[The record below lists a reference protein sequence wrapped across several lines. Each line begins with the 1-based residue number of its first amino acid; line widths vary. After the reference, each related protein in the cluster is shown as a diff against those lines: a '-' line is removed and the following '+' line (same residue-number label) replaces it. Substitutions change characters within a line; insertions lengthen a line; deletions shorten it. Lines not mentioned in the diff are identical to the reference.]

1 MNQNETFTQQNTIS
15 NQLEKNIQEFKNRLP
30 IGKSFDLIAREITIG
45 AHKAYYLLIN
55 GLIDSSLVLRLF
67 QHFQGDEET
76 KGVHSLESFLK
87 IQLGN
92 SEVTK
97 ERSFDKLVTS
107 ILSGFTVLII
117 DGFEEAMIL
126 DMREYPARSP
136 EEPDLEKVTRGARDG
151 MVETLVFNTALVRR
165 RIRDPKLIYEIKEVG
180 TRSHTD
186 VAIGYIQGVADPKLV
201 QHIVQT
207 ISNLD
212 TEALVMGEKTLEELM
227 IKKRWYNPFPQAKF
241 TERPDVV
248 SAHLLEGHVALF
260 VDNSPSVMLFPATL
274 FHFTQHSEDYYQNP
288 LVGTFIRWI
297 RFAAILISLFFTPTW
312 LLIAENPSAI
322 PDWLQFL
329 LPQIE
334 VVFPLFIQ
342 LVLVELNLEILRMA
356 SIHTPSS
363 LSTAMSIIG
372 GLILGEY
379 AIEINLLTPHTV
391 FFMAISSLA
400 TYAVPSIEFG
410 MGIRIY
416 RMFILLMTGFFNL
429 IGYIVSIG
437 ILFLVLY
444 TTKSFSGL
452 RYTWPLLP
460 FDGKALSNILIRK
473 PIIEVKRQKGESQE
487 KPVK

>member
-297 RFAAILISLFFTPTW
+297 LFAAILIS
-312 LLIAENPSAI
+312 
-322 PDWLQFL
+322 
-329 LPQIE
+329 
-334 VVFPLFIQ
+334 
-342 LVLVELNLEILRMA
+342 
-356 SIHTPSS
+356 
-363 LSTAMSIIG
+363 
-372 GLILGEY
+372 
-379 AIEINLLTPHTV
+379 
-391 FFMAISSLA
+391 
-400 TYAVPSIEFG
+400 
-410 MGIRIY
+410 
-416 RMFILLMTGFFNL
+416 
-429 IGYIVSIG
+429 
-437 ILFLVLY
+437 
-444 TTKSFSGL
+444 
-452 RYTWPLLP
+452 
-460 FDGKALSNILIRK
+460 
-473 PIIEVKRQKGESQE
+473 
-487 KPVK
+487 